1 MSIPSSTVRPTT
13 RRAERAFTLIELLVV
28 VAIIAVLIA
37 ILLPAL
43 GGARRAARK
52 SATQALLVDINN
64 AAQSF
69 ANDNAS
75 RMPGYFT
82 ESQMGYQENGNSIG
96 MSAMENVML
105 DLGGNSAILGSET
118 DFVGDINEAEGVISV
133 GPSSNS
139 DERVVVNINLF
150 GADSTGAY
158 FVPDNKYFVAQDHTN
173 DTGQFGSPPQAS
185 QQRMPDVVDA
195 FGTPLLAWVQDQS
208 ARSSIDPSQS
218 PDDVYEQFATEYFD
232 PSDPR
237 TSSWYYLASNAA
249 FLKATSVG
257 IGSYNEA
264 ADPKINNSSTI
275 GGGLPNA
282 DERAKTLAS
291 LLASPSYFL
300 LAPNADLTTVD
311 FEEIYPARPRGKF
324 IIQSAGADGFYFGSR
339 DKGWGA
345 NAHTDGSEFHMDFGN
360 SYKTIGGDRYT
371 DDNGGYTTIDLLEGF
386 NDIIVTG
393 G

>member
-1 MSIPSSTVRPTT
+1 MSIPSSTIRPTT
-13 RRAERAFTLIELLVV
+13 RRTERAFTLIELLVV
-28 VAIIAVLIA
+28 IAIIAVLIA

-82 ESQMGYQENGNSIG
+82 ESQMGYQENGDTIG

-105 DLGGNSAILGSET
+105 DLGGSGAILGSET
-118 DFVGDINEAEGVISV
+118 DFGGDINEAEGVISI
-133 GPSSNS
+133 GPSSNT

-150 GADSTGAY
+150 GAGSTNAY
-158 FVPDNKYFVAQDHTN
+158 FTPDSKYFVAQDQTN
-173 DTGQFGSPPQAS
+173 DTGQFGSPPEAS

-208 ARSSIDPSQS
+208 ARSSIDPSLS
-218 PDDVYEQFATEYFD
+218 DDVVYKQFATEYFD
-232 PSDPR
+232 PNDPD
-237 TSSWYYLASNAA
+237 TSSWFYLASNAA
-249 FLKATSVG
+249 FLNATSVG
-257 IGSYNEA
+257 IGSYNES
-264 ADPKINNSSTI
+264 ADPKTNSSSTI
-275 GGGLPNA
+275 GAGLSNA

-300 LAPNADLTTVD
+300 LPPNADLTTAGFHD
-311 FEEIYPARPRGKF
+311 IFPARPRGKF

-345 NAHTDGSEFHMDFGN
+345 NAHTDGADFHMDFGN
-360 SYKTIGGDRYT
+360 SYKTEAGARYT

-386 NDIIVTG
+386 NDIVVTG